1 MIFTWLILIQIVMI
15 VSFWPAT
22 YSHTPSFT
30 DWNEVEKLAEIHPYV
45 VAILDA
51 KHEYICSGFSIADRT
66 VVTAGS
72 CLAVPPA
79 AVAISAVL
87 GDDVIGKN
95 ILRVS
100 HTRVHK
106 AFTCYVSQTQ
116 PSETIMNSNVAL
128 IYVVDY
134 KLVYFT
140 SAAVIGDFS
149 PFQLRKQTLTAIGFG
164 ETDAGTVVLQ
174 RQVYIQ
180 KTCVNP
186 QWFYCV
192 CGVEAKETTYEN
204 QFGEGGPVLLSGKVV
219 AIAGA
224 PCGALYI
231 PHTSIKY
238 NIFTVA
244 MEYNSWIR
252 SHQDNA
258 TIQPEIQNME
268 SLKFTLNNC
277 NSSAAV
283 VLYIITLLFVNNLI
297 N

>member
-1 MIFTWLILIQIVMI
+1 MISTWHILIQIVMI
-15 VSFWPAT
+15 VSFWTAT
-22 YSHTPSFT
+22 YSYSPYFT

-45 VAILDA
+45 VAVLDA
-51 KHEYICSGFSIADRT
+51 KHEYICSGFSITDLT

-72 CLAVPPA
+72 CLTVPPA

-87 GDDVIGKN
+87 GDDAIGKN

-128 IYVVDY
+128 IYVVNH
-134 KLVYFT
+134 KLDYFT
-140 SAAVIGDFS
+140 SAAAIGDFS
-149 PFQLRKQTLTAIGFG
+149 PFQLRKQTLTVIGFG

-192 CGVEAKETTYEN
+192 CGVESKETTYEN

-224 PCGALYI
+224 PCGALFI
-231 PHTSIKY
+231 PHTSVKY

-252 SHQDNA
+252 NNLDNT
-258 TIQPEIQNME
+258 TIEPKILD
-268 SLKFTLNNC
+268 LKSFEYTFNNC
-277 NSSAAV
+277 SSTAAV
-283 VLYIITLLFVNNLI
+283 VIYIITLLFAANLI
-297 N
+297 K

>member
-1 MIFTWLILIQIVMI
+1 MIFTWHIFIQIVII
-15 VSFWPAT
+15 VSFWTVT
-22 YSHTPSFT
+22 YSYTP

-45 VAILDA
+45 VAVLDSRN
-51 KHEYICSGFSIADRT
+51 EYICTGFSITDRT

-72 CLAVPPA
+72 CLAIPPV

-87 GDDVIGKN
+87 GDDIVGKN

-100 HTRVHK
+100 HTKLHK
-106 AFTCYVSQTQ
+106 AFSCYVSQTQ

-128 IYVVDY
+128 IYVVNN
-134 KLVYFT
+134 KLDYFT
-140 SAAVIGDFS
+140 NAAVIGDID
-149 PFQLRKQTLTAIGFG
+149 PLQLRKQTLAVIGFG
-164 ETDAGTVVLQ
+164 EIDAGTVVLQ

-192 CGVEAKETTYEN
+192 CGVESSETTYES
-204 QFGEGGPVLLSGKVV
+204 QFGEGGPVVMGSKVV

-224 PCGALYI
+224 PCGALFI
-231 PHTSIKY
+231 PHTSVKY

-244 MEYNSWIR
+244 MEYHSWIR
-252 SHQDNA
+252 NNQDN
-258 TIQPEIQNME
+258 TTKPEQK
-268 SLKFTLNNC
+268 LKLIMRNNC

-283 VLYIITLLFVNNLI
+283 VLYIITLLIVDHLI